1 MGTRRNGSGNTEGH
15 GFSLAG
21 KHEKPVGLS

>member
-1 MGTRRNGSGNTEGH
+1 MGMRSNGSGNTEGH

-21 KHEKPVGLS
+21 KHQKPVGLH